1 MNREEEIFRKHLAMT
16 TPFPIAIEIEK
27 AEGSWLYG
35 PNGEKYL
42 DFISGVSV
50 SNLGHGHPAIKQAI
64 HEQVE
69 KHLHIM
75 VYGEYV
81 QSTPNRLAERLAGI
95 LPEKLNCSY
104 FVNSGA
110 ESIEGALKLAKR
122 YTERTELI
130 GFRGS
135 YHGSTH
141 GALSLSGNETK
152 KRAFRPLLPDVRFLN
167 FNKMEELQ
175 QITERTAAVLVE
187 TIQGDA
193 GVRIPDKAYMQALRT
208 RCSEVGA
215 LLILDEIQ
223 TGIGRCGTWFAFE
236 QFDIVPD
243 ILCTAKALGGG
254 LPLGAFI
261 SDQKIMQCLSERP
274 MLGHI
279 TTFGGNPVACAA
291 ADATLKVI
299 EDERLLDSIEKKG
312 ALIESLLQ
320 NPRIKEVRRRGLF
333 FAIDFES
340 AEEVMQIV
348 QGLQKKGL
356 LSFWFLSC
364 PHSFRIAPPLNI
376 SEEDIRWACE
386 LIQEEITRL
395 D

>member
-1 MNREEEIFRKHLAMT
+1 M
-16 TPFPIAIEIEK
+16 
-27 AEGSWLYG
+27 
-35 PNGEKYL
+35 
-42 DFISGVSV
+42 
-50 SNLGHGHPAIKQAI
+50 
-64 HEQVE
+64 
-69 KHLHIM
+69 
-75 VYGEYV
+75 
-81 QSTPNRLAERLAGI
+81 
-95 LPEKLNCSY
+95 
-104 FVNSGA
+104 
-110 ESIEGALKLAKR
+110 
-122 YTERTELI
+122 
-130 GFRGS
+130 
-135 YHGSTH
+135 
-141 GALSLSGNETK
+141 
-152 KRAFRPLLPDVRFLN
+152 N
-167 FNKMEELQ
+167 FNKMEDLQ
-175 QITERTAAVLVE
+175 QITERTAAILVE

-193 GVRIPDKAYMQALRT
+193 GVRIPDKAYMQALRA
-208 RCSEVGA
+208 RCTEVGA

-261 SDQKIMQCLSERP
+261 SDQKIMQCLTERP

-291 ADATLKVI
+291 ADATLRVI
-299 EDERLLDSIEKKG
+299 EDEKLLDSIETKG

-320 NPRIKEVRRRGLF
+320 TPRIKEVRRRGLF

-340 AEEVMQIV
+340 AEEVQQLV
-348 QGLQKKGL
+348 EGLQKKGL

-376 SEEDIRWACE
+376 SEEDIRWACAQ
-386 LIQEEITRL
+386 IQEEIARL